1 MLNSLRQLH
10 RHSTSA
16 CLVTHCSKENVS
28 LRLPRSGCVCVDCD
42 KCLSFTPNE
51 PKPDYIGLMVGQSSS
66 QTYWFVLEMKSSVRR
81 PNEVIRQLQAG
92 VDKIRNSPAFRLNDS
107 PETVKPYIVHGRGRT
122 RVADR
127 ARRYVTYGSKK
138 FEVRNIRSGGSL

>member
-1 MLNSLRQLH
+1 MLDNLRILH
-10 RHSTSA
+10 SHSNGV
-16 CLVTHCSKENVS
+16 CLVSHCSKENVT
-28 LRLPRSGCVCVDCD
+28 LNLPQSGCVCVDCD
-42 KCLSFTPNE
+42 DCPSFTQNE
-51 PKPDYIGLMVGQSSS
+51 RKPDYIGIREGRTSS

-92 VDKIRNSPAFRLNDS
+92 VDKIRNSPVFRLNNS
-107 PETVKPYIVHGRGRT
+107 PETIRPLIVHGRGRT

-127 ARRYVTYGSKK
+127 ARRYVMYGSKK